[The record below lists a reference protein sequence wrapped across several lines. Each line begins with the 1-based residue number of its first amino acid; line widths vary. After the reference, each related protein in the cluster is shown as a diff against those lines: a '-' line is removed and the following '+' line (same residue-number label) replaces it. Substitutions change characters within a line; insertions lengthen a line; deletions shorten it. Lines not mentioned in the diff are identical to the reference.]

1 MVTASGT
8 GAAGRRGWAGRVVA
22 HAATLALP
30 GEAVATGARG
40 WPGTLRSARLP
51 GADTSIGAQVSTPS
65 TPPTAG
71 PAGLDLAAVTP
82 WLRARAGV
90 EPPLTA
96 STVAGGRSNLTYIV
110 TDARGH
116 RVVVRRPPLHGVLES
131 AHDVAREHRILTALA
146 DTEVPVPRCLGLEED
161 EALLGAPFYA
171 MEYVEG
177 VVARDSHT
185 AATELQPAA
194 RAASGPALIDVL
206 VRLHSV
212 DVDAVGL
219 GTLARRDGYLER
231 QLKRWHGQLER
242 ARTRDLPLL
251 EEVHARLS
259 AAVPTQGPATIVHG
273 DYRLDNLLLDPVSGT
288 VRAVLDWEL
297 TTLGDPLADLG
308 LLLVYWAQ
316 PDDPTSPLP
325 DAPTLAEG
333 FATREE
339 LTERYA
345 RASGRDVS
353 GVGYH
358 VAFGYWKLAC
368 ILEGVHSRYV
378 SGAYGEG
385 AEGFEQLGEL
395 VIELG
400 ERASDAA
407 AEVGR

>member
-1 MVTASGT
+1 MS
-8 GAAGRRGWAGRVVA
+8 
-22 HAATLALP
+22 
-30 GEAVATGARG
+30 
-40 WPGTLRSARLP
+40 
-51 GADTSIGAQVSTPS
+51 TSPT
-65 TPPTAG
+65 TPPDS

-82 WLRARAGV
+82 WLAAHADLS
-90 EPPLTA
+90 PPVTA
-96 STVAGGRSNLTYIV
+96 TTVAGGRSNLTYIV
-110 TDARGH
+110 TDAAGR
-116 RVVVRRPPLHGVLES
+116 RVVVRRPPLHGVLQS

-146 DTEVPVPRCLGLEED
+146 HSDVPVPRCLGLEED

-177 VVARDSHT
+177 VVARDAET
-185 AATELQPAA
+185 ARSALSGAA

-206 VRLHSV
+206 VRLHRV

-219 GTLARRDGYLER
+219 GALARREGYLER
-231 QLKRWHGQLER
+231 QLRRWHGQLER
-242 ARTRDLPLL
+242 AKTRDLPVL
-251 EEVHARLS
+251 EEVHTRLS
-259 AAVPTQGPATIVHG
+259 ADVPAQGPATIVHG
-273 DYRLDNLLLDPVSGT
+273 DYRLDNLLLDPATGA

-316 PDDPTSPLP
+316 PDDATLPLP

-333 FATREE
+333 FVTRAE

-345 RASGRDVS
+345 AASGRDVS

-378 SGAYGEG
+378 AGAYGKE
-385 AEGFEQLGEL
+385 AEGFAALGDL
-395 VIELG
+395 VVELG